1 MSNSYE
7 IIDYNLN
14 DNEKNILKEINK
26 CEDESRVLN
35 KNYLETK
42 NKMKSTRTKTLD
54 VPKLEGELKNIQFAH
69 GAIMRKRNKLQEQL
83 YGNVS

>member
-14 DNEKNILKEINK
+14 DNEKNILDQINEL
-26 CEDESRVLN
+26 EDESRELN
-35 KNYLETK
+35 KNYLEIK
-42 NKMKSTRTKTLD
+42 DKLRSSKAKD
-54 VPKLEGELKNIQFAH
+54 KDIPKLEGKLINIKFAH
-69 GAIMRKRNKLQEQL
+69 GAIMRKRNKLQEEL